1 MARGPMEPP
10 LKKGKTE
17 PAPTANILVQFQSD
31 TGETVGAPAKLG
43 SRPALRFHTH
53 SAPGVL
59 AL

>member
-1 MARGPMEPP
+1 MEPP

-43 SRPALRFHTH
+43 SRPASRFHTY